1 MFLRFNPPSAL
12 AALFRVVVLCL
23 GLESLLQAEKPLT
36 HVTLQLKWR
45 HQFQFAGYYA
55 AKEKGFYQEAG
66 LDVELL
72 EADPTQDSVKGVT
85 EGRAQYGVG
94 SSGLLLARQQGQPV
108 VALAVI
114 FQHSPF
120 LLVSHADSGMDSVH
134 DLMGRKLMLEPHSE
148 ELLAYLKKEGVPLES
163 LHLQAYELAPTSLM
177 QGKTDAISAYSSDEP
192 YLFEQAGFHFLTFS
206 PRSAGIDFYGDNLFT
221 TQAEI
226 RSHPARVKAFRD
238 ASLRGWRYAM
248 THQEEIIQL
257 IHARYG
263 QWHSLDHLRFEAR
276 QMVPL
281 LRSELVDLGYMHEGR
296 WQHIAE
302 TYADLGLLPKTFNMD
317 GFIYDP
323 DAADRLARRRMKLA
337 LTLVLPLAGLLAAV
351 TLVFIGLNRRLR
363 RSLQIQ
369 AAMGATIQENERR
382 FRFITEHA
390 ADVIWTLDIA
400 SGLFTYV
407 SPSVLQL
414 RGYAPDE
421 ILARPAAE
429 ALSPESAAQARRTL
443 VKAMVQWNAGRPVP
457 PQVLELDQPHKD
469 GRLIPTEVVMTL
481 HPDATGHLAS
491 VLGISRNITERR
503 RAEQRLRLE
512 LESMEQLA
520 STDPLTNAW
529 NRRHFGEMIEG
540 EMHRS
545 DRYGHPLS
553 LLLLD
558 IDHFK
563 RVNDTFGHAEGDR
576 VLVEVA
582 DCIRAAIRISDSL
595 TRWGGEE
602 FIVLMPN
609 TGISSA
615 TILAER
621 IREGIATHDFE
632 GIGQITASLGLA
644 EYQPSGTRDAWLER
658 ADQAMYHAKHA
669 GRNRV
674 ERDPVRRAN
683 ESAEHL
689 ESTFLKLV
697 WSPTYQCGHPVIDD
711 QHQRLFELANEL
723 LDGLLSD
730 RPVDEIS
737 SLVASLLAEVVH
749 HFHDEEIILR
759 EIGFAGLEAHA
770 EKHARLVAK
779 ALELEQ
785 AFLRNTLSVGTLFQF
800 LAHDVVA
807 QHMLRAD
814 REFFPLLMKP

>member
-1 MFLRFNPPSAL
+1 MFLRSTPPSAL
-12 AALFRVVVLCL
+12 IAWFRVAALCL
-23 GLESLLQAEKPLT
+23 GLGLVLQAEKPPE

-55 AKEKGFYQEAG
+55 AQEKGFYKEAG
-66 LDVELL
+66 LDVKLL
-72 EADPTQDSVKGVT
+72 EAGPTQDSVRVVA

-94 SSGLLLARQQGQPV
+94 SSGLLLARQQGLPV
-108 VALAVI
+108 VVLAVI

-120 LLVSHADSGMDSVH
+120 LLLARAESGIDSVH
-134 DLMGRKLMLEPHSE
+134 DLLGRRIMLEPHSE
-148 ELLAYLKKEGVPLES
+148 ELLAYLKKEGVPLET
-163 LHLQAYELAPTSLM
+163 LRLQAYESAPTRLM
-177 QGKTDAISAYSSDEP
+177 QGNTDAISAYSSDEP
-192 YLFEQAGFHFLTFS
+192 FAFEKAGFHFLTFS

-221 TQAEI
+221 TEAEI
-226 RSHPARVKAFRD
+226 RDHPARVNAFRE
-238 ASLRGWRYAM
+238 ASLKGWRYAM
-248 THQEEIIQL
+248 AHQEEVIQL
-257 IHARYG
+257 IQARYG
-263 QWHSLDHLRFEAR
+263 PWHSLDHLRFEAH
-276 QMVPL
+276 QMQPL

-302 TYADLGLLPKTFNMD
+302 TYADLGLLPKTFTLD
-317 GFIYDP
+317 GFIHDP
-323 DAADRLARRRMKLA
+323 EAAGRLARHRMKLA
-337 LTLVLPLAGLLAAV
+337 LTFVLPLAAVLAAV
-351 TLVFIGLNRRLR
+351 ALVFIGLNRRLR
-363 RSLQIQ
+363 RSLQAQ
-369 AAMGATIQENERR
+369 ATMGATIQENERR
-382 FRFITEHA
+382 FRFIAEHA

-400 SGLFTYV
+400 SGRFTYV

-414 RGYAPDE
+414 RGYTPDE
-421 ILARPAAE
+421 ILAQPAAE
-429 ALSPESAAQARRTL
+429 SLSPESAARTRL
-443 VKAMVQWNAGRPVP
+443 TLIRSMAQWNAGRPVP

-481 HPDATGHLAS
+481 HPDASGHLAS

-563 RVNDTFGHAEGDR
+563 RVNDTHGHAEGDR

-595 TRWGGEE
+595 VRWGGEE

-621 IREGIATHDFE
+621 IREGIATHTFE
-632 GIGQITASLGLA
+632 GIGQVTASLGLA
-644 EYQPSGTRDAWLER
+644 EYQPSSSRDTWLER

-674 ERDPVRRAN
+674 ERDPLRRADLT
-683 ESAEHL
+683 AEHI

-711 QHQRLFELANEL
+711 QHQRLFERANEL
-723 LDGLLSD
+723 LDALLSD
-730 RPVDEIS
+730 RPVDEVS
-737 SLVASLLAEVVH
+737 SLVASLLGEVIH
-749 HFHDEEIILR
+749 HFHDEEAILR
-759 EIGFAGLEAHA
+759 EIGFTGLEAHA

-785 AFLRNTLSVGTLFQF
+785 AFLRNTLTVGTLFQF

-814 REFFPLLMKP
+814 REFFPLVGKG